1 MKQGLEMRGVGGGY
15 RECCDIRCRNA
26 NRVIGV
32 PGRGCWRWRVSGRCG
47 RRWVLGGSLGV
58 LRALGGPQGGF
69 GVKWLLG
76 GWSQGELGP
85 GGWWGL
91 SRGCSGQSQALTSA
105 GRPGQPEMLPAAVLG
120 RAGSRK
126 QRRGPSARP
135 HRGREEPGAGRRRG
149 TAAG

>member
-1 MKQGLEMRGVGGGY
+1 M
-15 RECCDIRCRNA
+15 
-26 NRVIGV
+26 
-32 PGRGCWRWRVSGRCG
+32 
-47 RRWVLGGSLGV
+47 GV